1 MVRPLSHSRG
11 AGPRTTP
18 VASAIG
24 LALGLALLL
33 PPSPAGAQG
42 ARYQFGL
49 PGFGLPEKGEYG
61 PGILTAEQAE
71 ACLRR
76 WRELEAAQSALERDQ
91 RQLDQLEAEL
101 YAPPQRTAARRPAP
115 RRGGQAQAATP
126 TVSSEQ
132 AEAER
137 QAKFETANTLR
148 RQYMEGVE
156 RQRIQVERFNL
167 DCATRLYYEE
177 DMRAARARLG
187 TD

>member
-1 MVRPLSHSRG
+1 M
-11 AGPRTTP
+11 
-18 VASAIG
+18 ASAIG
-24 LALGLALLL
+24 LVLGLALLL

-76 WRELEAAQSALERDQ
+76 WRELEAAQAALERDQ

-101 YAPPQRTAARRPAP
+101 YAPPQRAAAARRPAP
-115 RRGGQAQAATP
+115 RRGGQAQAVTP
-126 TVSSEQ
+126 AVSPEQ

-148 RQYMEGVE
+148 RQYMDGVE

-187 TD
+187 ID